1 MTDKKKQIPF
11 PKASL
16 NKENG
21 QIAWG
26 HNSYEW
32 YSPGYFITQ
41 AEAEEFMRLR
51 ADAKDD
57 FHECEH
63 DWEID
68 GDHKQCKKC
77 LTCNCVA

>member
-1 MTDKKKQIPF
+1 
-11 PKASL
+11 
-16 NKENG
+16 
-21 QIAWG
+21 
-26 HNSYEW
+26 
-32 YSPGYFITQ
+32 
-41 AEAEEFMRLR
+41 MRLR